1 MARLALRSISPSG
14 HRARLSIFIFHR
26 VLDEPDPLF
35 DSAIETSLEFEEI
48 LLWLKA
54 WFNVTPLEEAVH
66 GLSGGCLPARAAS
79 ITFDD
84 GYSDNYHN
92 ALPILQRHDLHAT
105 FFIATGFL
113 DGGRMWNDTIIESIR
128 RSPLATIDARSIGLT
143 KMNIG
148 TNSEKKAAIQYTIP
162 KLKHLEIN
170 SRNKAV
176 ETFSELAGAQLPNG
190 LMLSSQELRELHAAG
205 MGIGAHTVSHPILAR
220 TDDLVAR
227 SEIADSRAVLE
238 RLTGDSINLFAYP
251 NGKLDSDYNGTHVS
265 ILKELGFSAAVTTNP
280 GASRHGDDIF
290 QLRRFSP
297 WDRQKWKYCVRAISN
312 ASRRS

>member
-1 MARLALRSISPSG
+1 MARLALRIISPSG

-26 VLDEPDPLF
+26 VLNEPDPLF
-35 DSAIETSLEFEEI
+35 ESAIETSREFEEI

-54 WFNVTPLEEAVH
+54 WFNVMPLEVAVH
-66 GLSGGCLPARAAS
+66 GLSGGCLPARAAI

-84 GYSDNYHN
+84 GYSDKYHN

-227 SEIADSRAVLE
+227 REIADSRAVLE

-251 NGKLDSDYNGTHVS
+251 NGKRDLDYNGTHVS